1 MALSES
7 SLIYYDSRDAMKFYT
22 RKMYSSP
29 PEILSSGTQI
39 GNKNYESYRSNYES
53 YNILI
58 PQAVLKKYDFMRK
71 SRKIKQFLIKNRK
84 SRKVEEK

>member
-7 SLIYYDSRDAMKFYT
+7 LLYIDYDSEVVWNFILGKCT
-22 RKMYSSP
+22 SSF

-39 GNKNYESYRSNYES
+39 GNKNYESYRSNYDN

-58 PQAVLKKYDFMRK
+58 PQAVKKVGFYGK
-71 SRKIKQFLIKNRK
+71 K
-84 SRKVEEK
+84 

>member
-1 MALSES
+1 
-7 SLIYYDSRDAMKFYT
+7 MKFYT

-58 PQAVLKKYDFMRK
+58 PQAVLKK
-71 SRKIKQFLIKNRK
+71 
-84 SRKVEEK
+84 